1 MQERENPFSGENLDK
16 YAKERLGLTRK
27 PGETDD
33 QLLRRCMVA
42 DVERC
47 YGAEAVNISAA
58 TSWLFTQ
65 NEGERE
71 NG

>member
-33 QLLRRCMVA
+33 QLIVRCMK
-42 DVERC
+42 VEVEHC
-47 YGAEAVNISAA
+47 YGAEAVNIPAA
-58 TSWLFTQ
+58 TSWIYTQ